1 MQYVVMKDEETGEV
15 QVIGRFKKVGVGE
28 IFQDNRWQQSSDLYR
43 LQFDCQLEE
52 ISEVEAMKIITQ
64 KQTSELQAA

>member
-15 QVIGRFKKVGVGE
+15 QIIGRFRKLGIGE
-28 IFQDNRWQQSSDLYR
+28 VFQDNLWQQSSDLYR

-52 ISEVEAMKIITQ
+52 ISEIEAMKIIDQ